1 MGSDLSSVL
10 HRRHASVHLLKY
22 WSYVADNTGPYGL
35 YNALELIGACAKAG
49 KHYLDLN
56 GDVGMLAADVVPRWD
71 FAASQTGSVIV
82 PMCGFESA
90 PG

>member
-1 MGSDLSSVL
+1 MVTSSRGSAHVSPLCTSAVTL
-10 HRRHASVHLLKY
+10 WLAELTT
-22 WSYVADNTGPYGL
+22 TGPYGL
-35 YNALELIGACAKAG
+35 YNALELIGTCAKAG

>member
-1 MGSDLSSVL
+1 
-10 HRRHASVHLLKY
+10 
-22 WSYVADNTGPYGL
+22 
-35 YNALELIGACAKAG
+35 
-49 KHYLDLN
+49 
-56 GDVGMLAADVVPRWD
+56 MLAADVVPRWD